1 MTNILT
7 KKRDSHIIAKTGD
20 NQATLIQTSLKSHS
34 AVEIG
39 FRGNLR
45 QKWSHITVR
54 QVNAFEAGLIALGAA
69 LNVTIGYLV
78 NLLKLPIYLDSIG
91 TVFIAVLCGWKHGA
105 VVGIAALIVLA
116 FTAIPTVLAYGATA
130 IAIAMTSS
138 FMVRF
143 GFLKNLKATIV
154 GGLIIGLVSA
164 ITATPVTTFVFG
176 GVSLAGADAITALL
190 RTFGLPLWQSVILG
204 KLIVEPIDKV
214 ATALICYSLVHSLPP
229 RMISRLEHR

>member
-7 KKRDSHIIAKTGD
+7 KKRDFPIIAETGD
-20 NQATLIQTSLKSHS
+20 NQAVSVQTSSKSHS
-34 AVEIG
+34 VADIDIP
-39 FRGNLR
+39 RHSLR
-45 QKWSHITVR
+45 KWSHITVR

-130 IAIAMTSS
+130 IAIAIVSS

-143 GFLKNLKATIV
+143 GFLKNLKATV
-154 GGLIIGLVSA
+154 LGGLIIGLVSA
-164 ITATPVTTFVFG
+164 LTATPVTTFVFG

-190 RTFGLPLWQSVILG
+190 RTLGLPLWQSVILG

-214 ATALICYSLVHSLPP
+214 VTALICYSLVRSLPP